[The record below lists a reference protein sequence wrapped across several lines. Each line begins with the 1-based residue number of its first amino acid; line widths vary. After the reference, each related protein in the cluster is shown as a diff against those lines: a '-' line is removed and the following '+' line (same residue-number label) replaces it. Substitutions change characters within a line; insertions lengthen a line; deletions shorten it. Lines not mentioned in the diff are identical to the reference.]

1 MCSVAQSWPTL
12 CDPVDCNPPGSSVHG
27 MLQAISFPSP
37 MHESEK
43 WKGSRSV
50 VSDPQRPHGLQP
62 SRLLHPWDFPG
73 TSTGV
78 GCHCLSTP
86 LLLHIS
92 FLFSLSFS
100 SKALT
105 AGAGI
110 VSYFDH
116 RDAPLRLYLWVIRN
130 HVSWSPGLHVA
141 STFTKF
147 NGYPSKSV
155 NKNSFG
161 FFLWE
166 FCKCKPSQI
175 RLHTPQSSVSK
186 TDATA
191 MIL

>member
-1 MCSVAQSWPTL
+1 M
-12 CDPVDCNPPGSSVHG
+12 
-27 MLQAISFPSP
+27 
-37 MHESEK
+37 
-43 WKGSRSV
+43 
-50 VSDPQRPHGLQP
+50 
-62 SRLLHPWDFPG
+62 
-73 TSTGV
+73 

-161 FFLWE
+161 FFL
-166 FCKCKPSQI
+166 
-175 RLHTPQSSVSK
+175 
-186 TDATA
+186 
-191 MIL
+191 